1 MCVRRITFIQ
11 KIILIVEVKQ
21 LIANSVDLHQDMKRN
36 FVLDKLLEQGITKSQ
51 QGQDIHLLS
60 YEELKYELVLQ
71 SFREIDVA
79 KDANRWF

>member
-1 MCVRRITFIQ
+1 M
-11 KIILIVEVKQ
+11 
-21 LIANSVDLHQDMKRN
+21 IANSVDLHQDMKRN